1 MFKRKQTA
9 RKSTTQIPDSLRN
22 HLNRNR
28 EIQSNP
34 AQPVSKPSQD
44 NAQPDANRP
53 EDNQKN
59 GASNGERSNDKQS
72 N

>member
-1 MFKRKQTA
+1 MFTRKQTA
-9 RKSTTQIPDSLRN
+9 RKSTTQLPDALRN

-34 AQPVSKPSQD
+34 AQPVSKPNQE
-44 NAQPDANRP
+44 NARQDANRP
-53 EDNQKN
+53 EDNQKH
-59 GASNGERSNDKQS
+59 GERSNDKQS